1 MRLRFLFVLLALTIG
16 EASALGGPPQFAY
29 GSEAMSSLIS
39 ESYTVVGD
47 KSLPDFYAWFEARYA
62 ATPAAKL
69 PGFPQLSLREALS
82 QRRTELTAL
91 EGSAR
96 SRLELDTSAWL
107 HKLIK
112 ATIPNFSLERGYEFA
127 YTVSKGE
134 RQCLLQST
142 LISGMLQSAGV
153 NAGIVMVWKN
163 PAGQASNLGHMV
175 SVVRLTNGR
184 DVLVDASEPT
194 PFYPHP
200 GLFTLVNGQYRFVEA
215 RYSPD
220 NTIAEYRVLNA
231 ETVQP
236 SAVQFLPWNYIR
248 SQYFYYR
255 GERVPGGFINGPKTP
270 EGRAASAGFLERAV
284 GLAPENPL
292 ATYVLG
298 LVYQRQGKAVEGAR
312 LIALAYQMYQ
322 RDGFVPNGPMG
333 AYQALAP
340 GTR

>member
-1 MRLRFLFVLLALTIG
+1 MKPRILIALLSLMLSGSLAQNQP
-16 EASALGGPPQFAY
+16 AQFAY
-29 GSEAMSSLIS
+29 GSQAMSSLIS
-39 ESYTVVGD
+39 ESYAVVGD

-69 PGFPQLSLREALS
+69 PGFPQLSLREALQ
-82 QRRTELTAL
+82 QRATELAAL
-91 EGSAR
+91 QGSAR
-96 SRLELDTSAWL
+96 SQLELDTGAWL

-142 LISGMLQSAGV
+142 LISGMLQSAGLD
-153 NAGIVMVWKN
+153 AGIVMVWKN

-175 SVVRLTNGR
+175 AVLRLADGR

-215 RYSPD
+215 RYNPD
-220 NTIAEYRVLNA
+220 NTIGGYRALNG
-231 ETVQP
+231 ETVSP
-236 SAVQFLPWNYIR
+236 SAVQLLPWNYIR

-255 GERVPGGFINGPKTP
+255 GERVPGGFINGPKTV
-270 EGRAASAGFLERAV
+270 EGRAASANFLERAV
-284 GLAPENPL
+284 SLAPENPL

-298 LVYQRQGKAVEGAR
+298 LVYQRQGKALEGGS
-312 LIALAYQMYQ
+312 LIVRAYQMYQ
-322 RDGFVPNGPMG
+322 RDGLVPDGPLG
-333 AYQALAP
+333 AYQALPP
-340 GTR
+340 GSR